1 MKVFK
6 STRKG
11 KKYMVIY
18 NNKKIHFGAEGMS
31 DYTINKDPK
40 RKAAYIARHRKNE
53 DWTDPSTAGFYS
65 KHILW
70 NTPNSVAYNMR
81 LTEKRFNI

>member
-53 DWTDPSTAGFYS
+53 DWTDPTTAGFYS

>member
-1 MKVFK
+1 MKVYK

-11 KKYMVIY
+11 KKYMITY
-18 NNKKIHFGAEGMS
+18 NGKKIHFGAEGMS

-53 DWTDPSTAGFYS
+53 DWTDPTTSGFWA

-81 LTEKRFNI
+81 LTHKQFNI

>member
-1 MKVFK
+1 MKVYK